1 MNKLQFLCKFREDR
15 CEGGCSLGQDSEM
28 LEDLVVRLSQAL
40 TLFVCVVHVLQ
51 QQQMSVIVADPIA
64 AAAFVHF
71 FL

>member
-1 MNKLQFLCKFREDR
+1 
-15 CEGGCSLGQDSEM
+15 M